1 MKHEELLL
9 KLTLEEKSGT
19 FERQNSMADTGYPTL

>member
-9 KLTLEEKSGT
+9 KLTLEEKAALLSGIHT
-19 FERQNSMADTGYPTL
+19 EYSCQ

>member
-9 KLTLEEKSGT
+9 KLTLEEKAAL